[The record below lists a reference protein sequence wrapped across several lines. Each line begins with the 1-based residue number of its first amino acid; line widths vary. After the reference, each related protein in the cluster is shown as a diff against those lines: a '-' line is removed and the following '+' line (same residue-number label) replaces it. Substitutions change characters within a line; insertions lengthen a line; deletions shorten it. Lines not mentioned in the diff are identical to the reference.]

1 MYVIIQFPSHHCALF
16 HHIPFLMIRYPIF
29 LFWLSSTF
37 CRQWFNQT
45 TPLYCPIKK
54 IMLNKWIFPI
64 WSTSNF
70 KGKRSFQKRTVWHI
84 LLFCFWFLHKFCDFC
99 SVFTEW
105 RYYTKPDCH
114 NGLLQKNI
122 FFLLRKWNSFG
133 LKWIK
138 ECVTLSLMTN
148 LGDVQQELLTLRFTF
163 SRSSSQQLEFT
174 WNLKLWAICNH
185 GRVNLERSLQRMMI
199 SLRLLFQVNLS
210 LFKVYN
216 LLISNSRPWLT
227 IPTSWNKRVGFF
239 HQYISSDL
247 PLYLQ

>member
-70 KGKRSFQKRTVWHI
+70 KGKEVFERELFGTSFSSVS
-84 LLFCFWFLHKFCDFC
+84 DFC
-99 SVFTEW
+99 TNFVISVQF
-105 RYYTKPDCH
+105 
-114 NGLLQKNI
+114 LLNEGI
-122 FFLLRKWNSFG
+122 ILNPTVTMVYCRRTFFLLRKWNSFG